1 MFKENNPKM
10 VLLGGFMKN
19 DVIAS
24 EHLVLMIT
32 ALVVGFFAR
41 LITIKEDYR
50 QYPSYPNG
58 YLIHLVTGFVAAAL
72 GAVAIPAIMTKNF
85 VAVTFLAL
93 AIQQFRDVRR
103 TERDSLKDLENTEFT
118 PRGDAYIDGIAK
130 TFEARNYFALVVALV
145 TGITMQLVS
154 HKIQWVNILIG
165 SLAGLVVLF
174 ILKRFS
180 KGKTVGDIADVQ
192 LGKVEVR
199 DSELFVDGIY
209 VTNQLGTDNAREL
222 YRKEGIAAVIYPRE
236 EHFRITLD
244 HFGQRQAILFEA
256 TRAVGV
262 KRYNFTRKDYEQG
275 RVVVTL
281 VPLVRREDA
290 FIEAIK
296 KTPLLESVKKSH
308 SVMKTNWLGG
318 K

>member
-72 GAVAIPAIMTKNF
+72 GAVTIPAIMTKNF

>member
-1 MFKENNPKM
+1 
-10 VLLGGFMKN
+10 MKN
-19 DVIAS
+19 DVISS

-32 ALVVGFFAR
+32 ELVVGFFAR

-58 YLIHLVTGFVAAAL
+58 YLIHLVTGFVAAAI

-93 AIQQFRDVRR
+93 AIQQFRDVRKA
-103 TERDSLKDLENTEFT
+103 ERDCLKDLENTEFT

-154 HKIQWVNILIG
+154 HKILWVNILIG
-165 SLAGLVVLF
+165 SLAGLVILF
-174 ILKRFS
+174 ILKCFS
-180 KGKTVGDIADVQ
+180 KRKTVGDIADVQ

-209 VTNQLGTDNAREL
+209 VMNQLGTNNAREL
-222 YRKEGIAAVIYPRE
+222 YRKEGIAAVNYPRE

-281 VPLVRREDA
+281 VPLVRREDV

-296 KTPLLESVKKSH
+296 KTPLLESVKKEPFGDEKQLVRRKINGQRNKS
-308 SVMKTNWLGG
+308 KTKL
-318 K
+318 